1 MSVNAGGLPQ
11 VPPFKVGIG
20 DSGNPPGVRSVLLLR
35 VEHIMETRV
44 LSVPGRLAV
53 LALLAWFPLGA
64 AWAEEGD
71 PPGRVARLSDAEGS
85 VSLQP
90 AGVQEWAAATLNRPL
105 TTGDKLWT
113 DQNSR
118 AELDIGAAVI
128 RVGATTGLSFLN
140 LDDNTAQMQVTAG
153 TLIVRVRDLQA
164 NQTYEV
170 DTPNLALSLQQ
181 PGEYRVE
188 VNDAGDTT
196 VVKVSEGQ
204 AQAAGGGQSLAI
216 GPQQLVRFTGTD
228 TLSFESASLGAP
240 DDLDSWS
247 AGRERQVRD
256 SPSRQYVAEDLAG
269 TQDLDNNG
277 RWESTP
283 EYGYVWAPTVVVAG
297 WAPYRFGHWVWIVPW
312 GWTWVDDAP
321 WGYAPFHYGRWV
333 EVNSAWCWVPGP
345 RRVRPV
351 YAPALVAWVGGPAG
365 GVSVAF
371 GANVGWFPLAPRE
384 VYVPGYHVSPT
395 YVRNVNITN
404 TTIVNNTYI
413 TNVYQNNVTNIH
425 YVNNTAG
432 AVTAVPQN
440 VFTSGQRV
448 GGHAVHLPAEV
459 LARAAVTAAPPAI
472 VPIHQSVLGPN
483 AGRAVARPPAAL
495 VSRPVVARTPPPR
508 APVPF
513 DRQVAAIQQ
522 NGGRPLARADLARLQ
537 PAAPVAPVRIIAAGG
552 AAVGAGALAHG
563 SGTGRPSNPATP
575 TRPGASAPPAPAG
588 AQAPNLADRER
599 VLQNSRVT
607 PTPRD
612 SNRPPAAAR
621 SDSSTAPISPSQA
634 PAPQSRTDRPP
645 SAAQPLPPTQPHA
658 FSSDDPTHAYS
669 RPPAAPVNRPPP
681 AAAAPVSPN
690 PRPQQPQPQP
700 QYQEQRYRPPAP
712 VAAPPPA
719 PVREAPSPPPVSRPQ
734 ERPAAPP
741 PPAPANRPQERP
753 AAPPAP
759 RPQEAKPE
767 SRDSGPHAD
776 RTSRDRAER

>member
-1 MSVNAGGLPQ
+1 
-11 VPPFKVGIG
+11 
-20 DSGNPPGVRSVLLLR
+20 
-35 VEHIMETRV
+35 VEQIMETRV

-53 LALLAWFPLGA
+53 LALLALFPLGA

-128 RVGATTGLSFLN
+128 RLGATTGFSFLN

-204 AQAAGGGQSLAI
+204 AQAAGGGQSVAI
-216 GPQQLVRFTGTD
+216 GAQQRVRFTGTD
-228 TLSFESASLGAP
+228 TLANESASLGAP

-256 SPSRQYVAEDLAG
+256 SPSRQYVAEDVAG

-333 EVNSAWCWVPGP
+333 EVNSAWAWVPGP

-448 GGHAVHLPAEV
+448 GGHTVHLPAEV
-459 LARAAVTAAPPAI
+459 LARAPTAAPPAI

-552 AAVGAGALAHG
+552 AAVGAGAQAHG
-563 SGTGRPSNPATP
+563 SGTGRPNNPALP
-575 TRPGASAPPAPAG
+575 TRPGASAPAAAAG
-588 AQAPNLADRER
+588 APAPNLADRER
-599 VLQNSRVT
+599 ALQNSRVA
-607 PTPRD
+607 PTTRD
-612 SNRPPAAAR
+612 VSRPPAAAR
-621 SDSSTAPISPSQA
+621 SDSSTTPISPAQP
-634 PAPQSRTDRPP
+634 PAPPSRTDRPP
-645 SAAQPLPPTQPHA
+645 SVPHA
-658 FSSDDPTHAYS
+658 LSPDDPTHAYS
-669 RPPAAPVNRPPP
+669 RPPAAPVN
-681 AAAAPVSPN
+681 PN
-690 PRPQQPQPQP
+690 PRPQQP

-734 ERPAAPP
+734 ERPAAAP
-741 PPAPANRPQERP
+741 PPAPASRPQEHP
-753 AAPPAP
+753 APPPP

-776 RTSRDRAER
+776 RTSRDRGER

>member
-1 MSVNAGGLPQ
+1 MT
-11 VPPFKVGIG
+11 
-20 DSGNPPGVRSVLLLR
+20 
-35 VEHIMETRV
+35 TRL

-53 LALLAWFPLGA
+53 LALLALFALGA
-64 AWAEEGD
+64 AWAEEED
-71 PPGRVARLSDAEGS
+71 PPGRVARLSDVEGS

-90 AGVQEWAAATLNRPL
+90 AGVEEWAAATLNRPL

-128 RVGATTGLSFLN
+128 RLGATTGFSFLN

-153 TLIVRVRDLQA
+153 ALIVRVRHMQG

-170 DTPNLALSLQQ
+170 DTPNIALSLQQ

-196 VVKVSEGQ
+196 LVKVSEGQ
-204 AQAAGGGQSLAI
+204 AQAAGGGQSVAVGTQQMI
-216 GPQQLVRFTGTD
+216 GFTGTD
-228 TLSFESASLGAP
+228 TLSVDRGSLGSP

-247 AGRERQVRD
+247 AGREHQVQD
-256 SPSRQYVAEDLAG
+256 SPSRQYVADDVAG

-283 EYGYVWAPTVVVAG
+283 DYGYVWAPTVVVAG

-333 EVNSAWCWVPGP
+333 EWNSAWCWVPGP
-345 RRVRPV
+345 RRLAPV

-371 GANVGWFPLAPRE
+371 GAHVGWFPLAPRE

-413 TNVYQNNVTNIH
+413 TNVYQNSVTNIH
-425 YVNNTAG
+425 YVNNKPA

-448 GGHAVHLPAEV
+448 GGHAVRLPPAV
-459 LARAAVTAAPPAI
+459 LAGAPVAAAPPAL
-472 VPIHQSVLGPN
+472 VPTHQSVLGPN

-513 DRQVAAIQQ
+513 ERQVQAIQQ
-522 NGGRPLARADLARLQ
+522 NGGRPLARAELARLQ
-537 PAAPVAPVRIIAAGG
+537 PATPVAPVRLIAAGG
-552 AAVGAGALAHG
+552 AAVGAGAPAHG
-563 SGTGRPSNPATP
+563 AGAARPGNPATP
-575 TRPGASAPPAPAG
+575 QRPGAAAPPASAG

-607 PTPRD
+607 STPRASD
-612 SNRPPAAAR
+612 RPPAAAGG
-621 SDSSTAPISPSQA
+621 DSSTTPIRPSPA
-634 PAPQSRTDRPP
+634 PAPQLRTDRPP
-645 SAAQPLPPTQPHA
+645 SAPQPLPPTQQHA

-669 RPPAAPVNRPPP
+669 RPPAAPANRPPP
-681 AAAAPVSPN
+681 AAAAPVNPVNPN
-690 PRPQQPQPQP
+690 PRQQQP

-712 VAAPPPA
+712 AAAPPPA
-719 PVREAPSPPPVSRPQ
+719 SVREAPTAPPVSRPQ
-734 ERPAAPP
+734 ERPAPLREAPTAPP
-741 PPAPANRPQERP
+741 VNRPQERP
-753 AAPPAP
+753 APPPPRPQEA

-776 RTSRDRAER
+776 RNSRDRAER

>member
-1 MSVNAGGLPQ
+1 MT
-11 VPPFKVGIG
+11 
-20 DSGNPPGVRSVLLLR
+20 
-35 VEHIMETRV
+35 TRL
-44 LSVPGRLAV
+44 LSVPGRVAV
-53 LALLAWFPLGA
+53 LALLALFALGA
-64 AWAEEGD
+64 AWAEEED
-71 PPGRVARLSDAEGS
+71 PPGRVARLSDVEGS

-128 RVGATTGLSFLN
+128 RLGATTGFSFLN

-153 TLIVRVRDLQA
+153 ALIVRVRHMQG

-170 DTPNLALSLQQ
+170 DTPNIALSLQQ

-196 VVKVSEGQ
+196 LVKVSEGQ
-204 AQAAGGGQSLAI
+204 AQAAGDRLTAAGT
-216 GPQQLVRFTGTD
+216 QQRVGFTGTD
-228 TLSFESASLGAP
+228 TLSVDRGSLGSP

-247 AGRERQVRD
+247 AGREHQVQD
-256 SPSRQYVAEDLAG
+256 SPSRQYVADDVAG

-283 EYGYVWAPTVVVAG
+283 DYGYVWAPTVVVAG

-333 EVNSAWCWVPGP
+333 EWNSAWCWVPGP
-345 RRVRPV
+345 RRLVPV

-384 VYVPGYHVSPT
+384 VYVPGYRVSPT

-404 TTIVNNTYI
+404 TTIVNNTNI
-413 TNVYQNNVTNIH
+413 TNVYQNSVTNIH
-425 YVNNTAG
+425 YVNNKPA

-448 GGHAVHLPAEV
+448 GGHAVRLPAAV
-459 LARAAVTAAPPAI
+459 LAGAPVAAAPPAL
-472 VPIHQSVLGPN
+472 VPTHQSVLGPN
-483 AGRAVARPPAAL
+483 TGRAVARPPAAL

-513 DRQVAAIQQ
+513 ERQVQAIQQ
-522 NGGRPLARADLARLQ
+522 NGGRPLARAELARLQ
-537 PAAPVAPVRIIAAGG
+537 PATPAAPVRLIAAGG
-552 AAVGAGALAHG
+552 AAVGAGAPAHG
-563 SGTGRPSNPATP
+563 GGGARPGNPATP
-575 TRPGASAPPAPAG
+575 QRPGAAAPPASAG

-607 PTPRD
+607 STPRASD
-612 SNRPPAAAR
+612 RPPAAAGG
-621 SDSSTAPISPSQA
+621 DSSTTPIRPSPA
-634 PAPQSRTDRPP
+634 PAPQLRTDRPP
-645 SAAQPLPPTQPHA
+645 TAPQPLPPTQQPG

-669 RPPAAPVNRPPP
+669 RPPAAPANRAP
-681 AAAAPVSPN
+681 AAA
-690 PRPQQPQPQP
+690 R
-700 QYQEQRYRPPAP
+700 RG
-712 VAAPPPA
+712 AAPC
-719 PVREAPSPPPVSRPQ
+719 
-734 ERPAAPP
+734 
-741 PPAPANRPQERP
+741 
-753 AAPPAP
+753 
-759 RPQEAKPE
+759 
-767 SRDSGPHAD
+767 AD
-776 RTSRDRAER
+776 A

>member
-1 MSVNAGGLPQ
+1 MT
-11 VPPFKVGIG
+11 
-20 DSGNPPGVRSVLLLR
+20 
-35 VEHIMETRV
+35 TRL

-53 LALLAWFPLGA
+53 LALLALFALGA
-64 AWAEEGD
+64 AWAEEED
-71 PPGRVARLSDAEGS
+71 PPGRVARLSDVEGS

-128 RVGATTGLSFLN
+128 RLGATTGFSFLN

-153 TLIVRVRDLQA
+153 ALIVRVRHMQG

-170 DTPNLALSLQQ
+170 DTPNIALSLQQ

-196 VVKVSEGQ
+196 LVKVSEGQ
-204 AQAAGGGQSLAI
+204 AQAAGGGQSVAVGTQQMI
-216 GPQQLVRFTGTD
+216 GFTGTD
-228 TLSFESASLGAP
+228 TLSVDRGSLGSP

-247 AGRERQVRD
+247 AGREHQVQD
-256 SPSRQYVAEDLAG
+256 SPSRQYVADDVAG

-283 EYGYVWAPTVVVAG
+283 DYGYVWAPTVVVAG

-333 EVNSAWCWVPGP
+333 EWNSAWCWVPGP
-345 RRVRPV
+345 RRLVPV

-384 VYVPGYHVSPT
+384 VYVPGYRVSPT

-404 TTIVNNTYI
+404 TTIVNNTNI
-413 TNVYQNNVTNIH
+413 TNVYQNSVTNIH
-425 YVNNTAG
+425 YVNNKPA

-448 GGHAVHLPAEV
+448 GGHAVRLPPAV
-459 LARAAVTAAPPAI
+459 LAGAPVAAAPPAL
-472 VPIHQSVLGPN
+472 VPTHQSVLGPN
-483 AGRAVARPPAAL
+483 TGRAVARPPAAL

-513 DRQVAAIQQ
+513 ERQVQAIQQ
-522 NGGRPLARADLARLQ
+522 NGGRPLARAELARLQ
-537 PAAPVAPVRIIAAGG
+537 PATPVAPVRLIAAGG
-552 AAVGAGALAHG
+552 AAVGAGAPAHG
-563 SGTGRPSNPATP
+563 AGAARPGNPATP
-575 TRPGASAPPAPAG
+575 QRPGAAAPPASAG

-607 PTPRD
+607 STPRASD
-612 SNRPPAAAR
+612 RPPAAAGG
-621 SDSSTAPISPSQA
+621 DSSTTPIRPSPA
-634 PAPQSRTDRPP
+634 PAPQLRTDRPP
-645 SAAQPLPPTQPHA
+645 TAPQPLPPTQQPG
-658 FSSDDPTHAYS
+658 FSSDDTTHAYS
-669 RPPAAPVNRPPP
+669 RPPAAPANRPPP
-681 AAAAPVSPN
+681 AAAAPVNPVNPN
-690 PRPQQPQPQP
+690 PRQQQP
-700 QYQEQRYRPPAP
+700 QYQEQRYRPAAPA
-712 VAAPPPA
+712 AAPPPA
-719 PVREAPSPPPVSRPQ
+719 PVREAPIPPPVSRPQ
-734 ERPAAPP
+734 ERPAPLREAPTAPP
-741 PPAPANRPQERP
+741 VNRPQERP
-753 AAPPAP
+753 APPPPRPQEA

>member
-1 MSVNAGGLPQ
+1 M
-11 VPPFKVGIG
+11 K
-20 DSGNPPGVRSVLLLR
+20 
-35 VEHIMETRV
+35 TRV

-53 LALLAWFPLGA
+53 LALLALFPLGA

-90 AGVQEWAAATLNRPL
+90 AGVQEWAAATVNRPL

-113 DQNSR
+113 DQNAR

-128 RVGATTGLSFLN
+128 RLGATTGFSFLN
-140 LDDNTAQMQVTAG
+140 LDDNTAQMQVSAG
-153 TLIVRVRDLQA
+153 TLIVRVRDMQA

-196 VVKVSEGQ
+196 IVKVSEGQ
-204 AQAAGGGQSLAI
+204 AQAAGGGQSVAI
-216 GPQQLVRFTGTD
+216 ATQQRVRFTGTD
-228 TLSFESASLGAP
+228 TLAYESASLGAP

-256 SPSRQYVAEDLAG
+256 SPSRQYVAEDVAG

-283 EYGYVWAPTVVVAG
+283 DYGYVWAPTVVVAG

-333 EVNSAWCWVPGP
+333 QWNSAWAWVPGP
-345 RRVRPV
+345 RRLRPV
-351 YAPALVAWVGGPAG
+351 YAPALVGWVGGPAG

-384 VYVPGYHVSPT
+384 VYVPGYHVSPN
-395 YVRNVNITN
+395 YARNVNITN

-537 PAAPVAPVRIIAAGG
+537 PATPVAPVRIIAAGG

-563 SGTGRPSNPATP
+563 SGTGRPSNPALP
-575 TRPGASAPPAPAG
+575 TRPGASAPPASAG

-607 PTPRD
+607 PPPRD
-612 SNRPPAAAR
+612 SSRPPAAAG
-621 SDSSTAPISPSQA
+621 SDSSTTPIRPSQA
-634 PAPQSRTDRPP
+634 PAPQLRTDRPP
-645 SAAQPLPPTQPHA
+645 SAPQPLPPTQQRAVAP
-658 FSSDDPTHAYS
+658 DDPTHANS
-669 RPPAAPVNRPPP
+669 RPSAAPVNRPPP
-681 AAAAPVSPN
+681 AAAAPVN
-690 PRPQQPQPQP
+690 PYPRAQQP

-712 VAAPPPA
+712 VAT
-719 PVREAPSPPPVSRPQ
+719 
-734 ERPAAPP
+734 P

-753 AAPPAP
+753 AAAPPAAPPNRPQERPAAPPAAPPSRPQEHPAAPPP

-776 RTSRDRAER
+776 RTSRDRADR

>member
-1 MSVNAGGLPQ
+1 MSVNAGGLLQ
-11 VPPFKVGIG
+11 VRPLMAGGLP
-20 DSGNPPGVRSVLLLR
+20 DAGNPPGVRSVLLLR
-35 VEHIMETRV
+35 VEQIMTTRL

-53 LALLAWFPLGA
+53 LALLALFALGA
-64 AWAEEGD
+64 AWAEEED
-71 PPGRVARLSDAEGS
+71 PPGRVARLSDVEGS

-128 RVGATTGLSFLN
+128 RLGATTGFSFLN

-153 TLIVRVRDLQA
+153 ALIVRVRHMQG

-170 DTPNLALSLQQ
+170 DTPNIALSLQQ

-196 VVKVSEGQ
+196 LVKVSEGQ
-204 AQAAGGGQSLAI
+204 AQAAGGGQSVAV
-216 GPQQLVRFTGTD
+216 GTQQMVRFTGTD
-228 TLSFESASLGAP
+228 TLSVDRGSVGAP

-247 AGRERQVRD
+247 AGRERQVQD
-256 SPSRQYVAEDLAG
+256 SPSRQYVADDVAG

-283 EYGYVWAPTVVVAG
+283 DYGYVWAPTVVVAG

-333 EVNSAWCWVPGP
+333 EWNSAWCWVPGP
-345 RRVRPV
+345 RRLVPV
-351 YAPALVAWVGGPAG
+351 YAPAMVAWVGGPAG

-384 VYVPGYHVSPT
+384 VYVPGYRVSPT

-404 TTIVNNTYI
+404 TTIVNNTNI
-413 TNVYQNNVTNIH
+413 TNVYQNSVTNIH
-425 YVNNTAG
+425 YVNNKPA

-448 GGHAVHLPAEV
+448 GGHAVRLPPAV
-459 LARAAVTAAPPAI
+459 LAGAPVAAAPPAL
-472 VPIHQSVLGPN
+472 VPTHQSVLGPN
-483 AGRAVARPPAAL
+483 AGRAVARPPPAL
-495 VSRPVVARTPPPR
+495 VSRPVVARTPPPP

-513 DRQVAAIQQ
+513 ERQVQAIQQ

-537 PAAPVAPVRIIAAGG
+537 PAAPVAPVRLIAAGG
-552 AAVGAGALAHG
+552 AAVGAGAPAHG
-563 SGTGRPSNPATP
+563 AGSARPGTPATP
-575 TRPGASAPPAPAG
+575 QRPGASAPPASAG

-612 SNRPPAAAR
+612 DSYRPPAAAR
-621 SDSSTAPISPSQA
+621 RDSSTTPIRPSPA
-634 PAPQSRTDRPP
+634 PAPQGRTDRPP
-645 SAAQPLPPTQPHA
+645 SAPQPLPPTPQRG

-669 RPPAAPVNRPPP
+669 RPPSAPANRPPP
-681 AAAAPVSPN
+681 AAAAPVNPA
-690 PRPQQPQPQP
+690 PRPQEP

-712 VAAPPPA
+712 AAPG
-719 PVREAPSPPPVSRPQ
+719 
-734 ERPAAPP
+734 
-741 PPAPANRPQERP
+741 N
-753 AAPPAP
+753 PAP
-759 RPQEAKPE
+759 RPQEPQYQ
-767 SRDSGPHAD
+767 
-776 RTSRDRAER
+776 ERNR

>member
-1 MSVNAGGLPQ
+1 M
-11 VPPFKVGIG
+11 K
-20 DSGNPPGVRSVLLLR
+20 
-35 VEHIMETRV
+35 TRL

-53 LALLAWFPLGA
+53 LALLALFALGA

-71 PPGRVARLSDAEGS
+71 PPGQVARLSDIEGS

-90 AGVQEWAAATLNRPL
+90 AGVQEWTAATVNRPL

-113 DQNSR
+113 DQGSR
-118 AELDIGAAVI
+118 AELDIGAAAI
-128 RVGATTGLSFLN
+128 RLGATTGFSFLN
-140 LDDNTAQMQVTAG
+140 LDDNTTQMQVTAG
-153 TLIVRVRDLQA
+153 TLIVHVRDLQG
-164 NQTYEV
+164 QTYEV
-170 DTPNLALSLQQ
+170 DTPNIALSLQQ
-181 PGEYRVE
+181 PGTYRVE

-204 AQAAGGGQSLAI
+204 AQAAGGGQSVAI
-216 GPQQLVRFTGTD
+216 GAQQSVRFTGTD
-228 TLSFESASLGAP
+228 TLSSQSASLGAP
-240 DDLDSWS
+240 DDLDGWS
-247 AGRERQVRD
+247 AGRERQLQD
-256 SPSRQYVAEDLAG
+256 SPSRQYVADDVAG
-269 TQDLDNNG
+269 TQDLDTNG
-277 RWESTP
+277 RWEETP
-283 EYGYVWAPTVVVAG
+283 DYGYVWAPTVVVTG
-297 WAPYRFGHWVWIVPW
+297 WAPYRFGQWVWIAPW

-333 EVNSAWCWVPGP
+333 QWNSAWCWVPGP
-345 RRVRPV
+345 RRLRPV

-413 TNVYQNNVTNIH
+413 TNVYQNSVTNIH
-425 YVNNTAG
+425 YVNNTPA

-440 VFTSGQRV
+440 VFTSGQRL
-448 GGHAVHLPAEV
+448 GGHAVHLPAAA
-459 LARAAVTAAPPAI
+459 LAGAAVAAPPPAL
-472 VPIHQSVLGPN
+472 VPTRQSVVGPN
-483 AGRAVARPPAAL
+483 AGRAVARPPPAL

-513 DRQVAAIQQ
+513 ERQVQAIQQ

-537 PAAPVAPVRIIAAGG
+537 PATPVAPVRLIAAGG

-563 SGTGRPSNPATP
+563 AGSARPGNPATS
-575 TRPGASAPPAPAG
+575 TRPGAAAPAASAG
-588 AQAPNLADRER
+588 AQAPSFADRER

-607 PTPRD
+607 PTPRAPD
-612 SNRPPAAAR
+612 RPPAAAPG
-621 SDSSTAPISPSQA
+621 DASTTPIRPSPA
-634 PAPQSRTDRPP
+634 PAPQWRTDRPP
-645 SAAQPLPPTQPHA
+645 SAPQPLPPTQQRG

-669 RPPAAPVNRPPP
+669 RPPSAPVNP
-681 AAAAPVSPN
+681 
-690 PRPQQPQPQP
+690 PRPQQP

-712 VAAPPPA
+712 AAAAPAA
-719 PVREAPSPPPVSRPQ
+719 PMREAPIPPPVSRPQ
-734 ERPAAPP
+734 ERPAPLREAPVPP
-741 PPAPANRPQERP
+741 PVNRPQEHP
-753 AAPPAP
+753 APPPP

>member
-1 MSVNAGGLPQ
+1 
-11 VPPFKVGIG
+11 
-20 DSGNPPGVRSVLLLR
+20 
-35 VEHIMETRV
+35 METRV

-53 LALLAWFPLGA
+53 LALLALFPLGA

-128 RVGATTGLSFLN
+128 RLGATTGFSFLN

-153 TLIVRVRDLQA
+153 TLIVRVRGMQS

-188 VNDAGDTT
+188 VNDAGDST

-204 AQAAGGGQSLAI
+204 AQAAGGGQSVAV
-216 GPQQLVRFTGTD
+216 GTQQRVRFSGTD
-228 TLSFESASLGAP
+228 TLSLESASLGAP

-256 SPSRQYVAEDLAG
+256 SPSRQYVAEDVAG

-333 EVNSAWCWVPGP
+333 ELNSAWCWVPGP
-345 RRVRPV
+345 RRLRPV

-365 GVSVAF
+365 GVSVGF

-413 TNVYQNNVTNIH
+413 TNVYQNNVTNMR
-425 YVNNTAG
+425 YANNTAG

-448 GGHAVHLPAEV
+448 GGHTVHLPAEV
-459 LARAAVTAAPPAI
+459 MARAATAAPPAI

-483 AGRAVARPPAAL
+483 AGRAVARPPAGL

-513 DRQVAAIQQ
+513 DRQVAAIQE

-552 AAVGAGALAHG
+552 AAVSAGALAHG
-563 SGTGRPSNPATP
+563 SGTGRPSNPALP
-575 TRPGASAPPAPAG
+575 TRPGASAPPASTG

-599 VLQNSRVT
+599 VLQNSRVA
-607 PTPRD
+607 PAPRD
-612 SNRPPAAAR
+612 SSRPPAAA
-621 SDSSTAPISPSQA
+621 ISPSQP
-634 PAPQSRTDRPP
+634 PAPQSRADRPP
-645 SAAQPLPPTQPHA
+645 SAPQPLPPTQHA
-658 FSSDDPTHAYS
+658 SSPDDPTHAYS

-681 AAAAPVSPN
+681 AAAAPVNPN

-719 PVREAPSPPPVSRPQ
+719 PVREAPIPPPVSRPQ
-734 ERPAAPP
+734 ERPAASP
-741 PPAPANRPQERP
+741 PPAPANRPQEHP

>member
-1 MSVNAGGLPQ
+1 M
-11 VPPFKVGIG
+11 K
-20 DSGNPPGVRSVLLLR
+20 
-35 VEHIMETRV
+35 TRL
-44 LSVPGRLAV
+44 LSVPGRVAV
-53 LALLAWFPLGA
+53 LALLALFTLGA

-90 AGVQEWAAATLNRPL
+90 AGVEEWAAATVNRPL

-128 RVGATTGLSFLN
+128 RLGATTGFSFLN

-153 TLIVRVRDLQA
+153 ALIVRVRHMQG

-170 DTPNLALSLQQ
+170 DTPNIALSLQQ

-196 VVKVSEGQ
+196 LVKVSEGQ
-204 AQAAGGGQSLAI
+204 AQAAGGGQSVAI
-216 GPQQLVRFTGTD
+216 GTQQMVRFTGTD
-228 TLSFESASLGAP
+228 TLSADRGSLGSP

-247 AGRERQVRD
+247 AGRERQVQD
-256 SPSRQYVAEDLAG
+256 SPSRQYVADDVAG

-283 EYGYVWAPTVVVAG
+283 DYGYVWAPTVVVAG

-333 EVNSAWCWVPGP
+333 ERNSAWCWVPGP
-345 RRVRPV
+345 RRLAPV
-351 YAPALVAWVGGPAG
+351 YAPALVAWVGGPGG

-384 VYVPGYHVSPT
+384 VYVPGYHVSPA
-395 YVRNVNITN
+395 YARNVNITN

-413 TNVYQNNVTNIH
+413 TNVYQNSVTNIH
-425 YVNNTAG
+425 YVNNKPA

-448 GGHAVHLPAEV
+448 GGHAVHLPAAA
-459 LARAAVTAAPPAI
+459 LAGAPVAAAPPAL
-472 VPIHQSVLGPN
+472 VPTHQSVLGPN
-483 AGRAVARPPAAL
+483 AGRAVARPPPAL

-513 DRQVAAIQQ
+513 ERQVQAIQQ

-537 PAAPVAPVRIIAAGG
+537 PATPVAPVRLIAAGG
-552 AAVGAGALAHG
+552 AAVGAGAPAHG
-563 SGTGRPSNPATP
+563 AGAARPGNPATP
-575 TRPGASAPPAPAG
+575 QRPGAAAPPASAG

-599 VLQNSRVT
+599 VLQNSRGT
-607 PTPRD
+607 STPRASD
-612 SNRPPAAAR
+612 RPPAPG
-621 SDSSTAPISPSQA
+621 DGSTTPIRPSPA
-634 PAPQSRTDRPP
+634 PAPQLRTDRPP
-645 SAAQPLPPTQPHA
+645 SAPQPLPPTQQHG

-669 RPPAAPVNRPPP
+669 RPPSAPANRPPP
-681 AAAAPVSPN
+681 AAAAPVNPD
-690 PRPQQPQPQP
+690 PRPQQP

-712 VAAPPPA
+712 AAAQPPA
-719 PVREAPSPPPVSRPQ
+719 PVREAPIPPPVSRPQ
-734 ERPAAPP
+734 ERPAPLREAPTAPP
-741 PPAPANRPQERP
+741 VNRPQERP
-753 AAPPAP
+753 APPPPRPQEA

>member
-1 MSVNAGGLPQ
+1 M
-11 VPPFKVGIG
+11 K
-20 DSGNPPGVRSVLLLR
+20 
-35 VEHIMETRV
+35 TRL

-53 LALLAWFPLGA
+53 LALLALFALGA

-71 PPGRVARLSDAEGS
+71 PPGQVARLSDIEGS

-90 AGVQEWAAATLNRPL
+90 AGVQEWTAATVNRPL

-113 DQNSR
+113 DQGSR
-118 AELDIGAAVI
+118 AELDIGAAAI
-128 RVGATTGLSFLN
+128 RLGATTGFSFLN
-140 LDDNTAQMQVTAG
+140 LDDNTTQMQVTAG
-153 TLIVRVRDLQA
+153 TLIVHVRDLQG
-164 NQTYEV
+164 QTYEV
-170 DTPNLALSLQQ
+170 DTPNIALSLQQ
-181 PGEYRVE
+181 PGTYRVE

-204 AQAAGGGQSLAI
+204 AQAAGGGQSVAI
-216 GPQQLVRFTGTD
+216 GAQQSVRFTGTD
-228 TLSFESASLGAP
+228 TLSFQSASLGAP
-240 DDLDSWS
+240 DDLDGWS
-247 AGRERQVRD
+247 AGRERQLQD
-256 SPSRQYVAEDLAG
+256 SPSRQYVADDVAG
-269 TQDLDNNG
+269 TQDLDTNG
-277 RWESTP
+277 RWEETP
-283 EYGYVWAPTVVVAG
+283 DYGYVWAPTVVVTG
-297 WAPYRFGHWVWIVPW
+297 WAPYRFGQWVWIAPW

-333 EVNSAWCWVPGP
+333 QWNSAWCWVPGP

-413 TNVYQNNVTNIH
+413 TNVYQNSVTNIH
-425 YVNNTAG
+425 YVNNTPA

-440 VFTSGQRV
+440 VFTSGQRL
-448 GGHAVHLPAEV
+448 GGHAVHLPAAA
-459 LARAAVTAAPPAI
+459 LAGAAVAA
-472 VPIHQSVLGPN
+472 
-483 AGRAVARPPAAL
+483 
-495 VSRPVVARTPPPR
+495 PPPR

-513 DRQVAAIQQ
+513 ERQVQAIQQ

-537 PAAPVAPVRIIAAGG
+537 PATPVAPVRLIGAGG

-563 SGTGRPSNPATP
+563 AGSARPGTPATP
-575 TRPGASAPPAPAG
+575 QRPGASAPPASAG

-612 SNRPPAAAR
+612 DSYRPPAAAR
-621 SDSSTAPISPSQA
+621 GDSSTTPIRPSPPS
-634 PAPQSRTDRPP
+634 APQGRTDRPP
-645 SAAQPLPPTQPHA
+645 SAPQPLPPTPQRG

-669 RPPAAPVNRPPP
+669 RPPSAPANRPPP
-681 AAAAPVSPN
+681 AAAAPVNPA
-690 PRPQQPQPQP
+690 PRPQQP

-712 VAAPPPA
+712 AAAAPGNPAPRPQEPQYQERYRPPAPAAAPP
-719 PVREAPSPPPVSRPQ
+719 
-734 ERPAAPP
+734 
-741 PPAPANRPQERP
+741 PANRPQERP
-753 AAPPAP
+753 APPPP

-776 RTSRDRAER
+776 RTSRD